1 MKNKHLTALNL
12 NNGKAMG
19 IDRRLE
25 LITGFDHTNCS
36 DFLAGMGYKVIDEI
50 NGDLVFEYK

>member
-25 LITGFDHTNCS
+25 LITGCVNNERVKYS
-36 DFLAGMGYKVIDEI
+36 KFLEI
-50 NGDLVFEYK
+50 TLPLNKNHSTIY